1 MFKTLSTLKNAVAVV
16 VAAPAAVA
24 AVNDDDDIDGDGSDH
39 DSDKSWSDGL
49 SIKSAFYSCRVPS
62 LVPSTHPGH
71 LTTAYNSITSHFKR
85 HWHLCVC
92 VCVCVCVCIQNKLV
106 K

>member
-1 MFKTLSTLKNAVAVV
+1 
-16 VAAPAAVA
+16 
-24 AVNDDDDIDGDGSDH
+24 
-39 DSDKSWSDGL
+39 
-49 SIKSAFYSCRVPS
+49 